1 VSALSQPPY
10 TVIST
15 EVRAFADAAERSP
28 HSAFAVAVAVAVAV
42 AFLSVIPAGNLLAL
56 KIQVQQNF
64 SFVS

>member
-1 VSALSQPPY
+1 V
-10 TVIST
+10 
-15 EVRAFADAAERSP
+15 ERSP
-28 HSAFAVAVAVAVAV
+28 HWLLLALALAFAFAVAFAFAFAL